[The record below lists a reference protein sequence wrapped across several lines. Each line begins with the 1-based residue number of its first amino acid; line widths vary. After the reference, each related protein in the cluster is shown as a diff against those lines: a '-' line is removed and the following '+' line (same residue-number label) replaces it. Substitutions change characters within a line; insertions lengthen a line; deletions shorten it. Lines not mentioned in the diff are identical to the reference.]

1 MKMRTTV
8 WTLVVT
14 SAFLSASAAVQAQ
27 GDLRE
32 GIIEFTELIA
42 KQPGNADLYLSRG
55 DLYRSSQEW
64 DRAQADY
71 DYAYRLN
78 PKLEVVDFLRGR
90 LFVEANW
97 PVSGKVSL
105 DKFLARQ
112 SNHVEALVTRARA
125 FAKLEDRLA
134 ASQDYTRAI
143 QLSPTSPVE
152 LYLERAQTLAGKG
165 GEYGKEALPGLDEAI
180 QKLGPL
186 VTLELAALEIEVAQK
201 QYDGALS
208 RIDAI
213 AARSPRK
220 ETWLARKGDILRQ
233 AGRQEEARAA
243 YQAALNAMDS
253 LPPTRRNVPA
263 TVDLQKHIRE
273 QLKEL

>member
-8 WTLVVT
+8 WTLVFA
-14 SAFLSASAAVQAQ
+14 SAFLSVSAAVQAQ

-125 FAKLEDRLA
+125 SAKLEDRLA

-165 GEYGKEALPGLDEAI
+165 GEYGKEALLGLDEAI

-186 VTLELAALEIEVAQK
+186 VTLELAALEIELAQK

-220 ETWLARKGDILRQ
+220 ETWLARKGDILRR

>member
-1 MKMRTTV
+1 MKMQSTV
-8 WTLVVT
+8 RILIMALAFV
-14 SAFLSASAAVQAQ
+14 SAPLAVQAQ

-71 DYAYRLN
+71 DYAHRLN

-105 DKFLARQ
+105 DKFLAKQ

-125 FAKLEDRLA
+125 SAQLEDRLA

-143 QLSPTSPVE
+143 QLSPASPVE
-152 LYLERAQTLAGKG
+152 LYLERARAISGKG
-165 GEYGKEALPGLDEAI
+165 GEFANEALPGLDEAI
-180 QKLGPL
+180 QKFGPL
-186 VTLELAALEIEVAQK
+186 VTLELAAIEIQVAQK

-220 ETWLARKGDILRQ
+220 ETWLARKGDILRD
-233 AGRQEEARAA
+233 AGRRDEARAS
-243 YQAALNAMDS
+243 YQAALKAMES
-253 LPPTRRNVPA
+253 LPATRRNVPA
-263 TVDLQKHIRE
+263 TVDLQRRIQQ
-273 QLKEL
+273 QLENF